1 VERELSVSTGAS
13 RPEARRFSI
22 PVRVYYQDTDAGGM
36 VFHAT
41 YLDFMERARMD
52 WLRAIGFEIPRMVE
66 EHGAMFVVRSASIDY
81 HRPARLGDALGVS
94 LALLRLG
101 GAQLVL
107 DQRVTRA
114 DEELVT
120 ATIQLACIGVPDFR
134 PARLPDALRTECTRW
149 LAQESVTA

>member
-1 VERELSVSTGAS
+1 MERELSIPSRVSK
-13 RPEARRFSI
+13 PEARRFSI

-41 YLDFMERARMD
+41 YLDFMERVRMD
-52 WLRAIGFEIPRMVE
+52 WLRAIGFEIPRLVAD
-66 EHGAMFVVRSASIDY
+66 HGAMFVVRSAVLDY
-81 HRPARLGDALGVS
+81 LRPARLGDALDVS
-94 LALLRLG
+94 LALVRMG

-134 PARLPDALRTECTRW
+134 PARLPEPLRAECSRW
-149 LAQESVTA
+149 LAQETLTA